1 MSLMKLFFT
10 CLLMLSLLLL
20 PAAGLAA
27 TIEETPQPAIETRV
41 FKDMDIPAFLLT
53 SEDLAD
59 GVWNPAIAK
68 VSGGMNVSPQL
79 TWEPVPE
86 AACYVIYMVDTTVMD
101 FVHWMSNSVTE
112 TVLPRGWADKAEYV
126 GPYPPPF
133 ETHTYDVYVLA
144 LREPVENLKSIF
156 NSANVF
162 FAKNVLY
169 LNAPADGITDN
180 LLGYG
185 YLSGTYRYEN

>member
-112 TVLPRGWADKAEYV
+112 TVLP
-126 GPYPPPF
+126 F
-133 ETHTYDVYVLA
+133 ESSRLTTLFPRA
-144 LREPVENLKSIF
+144 SF
-156 NSANVF
+156 
-162 FAKNVLY
+162 
-169 LNAPADGITDN
+169 
-180 LLGYG
+180 
-185 YLSGTYRYEN
+185 